1 MEWIRHFNK
10 YTVNNTAG
18 QFRLL
23 LLDGFSAHIEYDFV
37 EFALHNRII
46 LFTLPPHSTHFLQP
60 LDVVCFQPLKHYHGE
75 AIDYAVRT
83 GNVEFNRI
91 DFLAAF
97 EGFRR
102 SAFKT
107 TTVLSAFRKTG
118 IIPHNP
124 QRVIAFLE
132 EKQATNQPEDT
143 EEEEEDIKADSDEP
157 ITPQTV
163 SELHKAGRSFLQQ
176 LEEAAQ
182 LSPSVKQNFNRYL
195 KGVTTRLDFGA
206 QIEEDY
212 TQSEAAQKARKKR
225 QTPSQ
230 RQISGGGILSV
241 EEARRRIK
249 QRLIGDEKAEIA
261 RMKKLGKRLR
271 KPFFAQFQLAATLAR
286 LRVRR
291 LRLLAEYHQDI

>member
-1 MEWIRHFNK
+1 
-10 YTVNNTAG
+10 
-18 QFRLL
+18 
-23 LLDGFSAHIEYDFV
+23 
-37 EFALHNRII
+37 
-46 LFTLPPHSTHFLQP
+46 
-60 LDVVCFQPLKHYHGE
+60 
-75 AIDYAVRT
+75 
-83 GNVEFNRI
+83 
-91 DFLAAF
+91 LAAF

-107 TTVLSAFRKTG
+107 TTILSAFQKTG
-118 IIPHNP
+118 IVPHNP

-132 EKQATNQPEDT
+132 KKQAANQPEDT
-143 EEEEEDIKADSDEP
+143 EEEEEDIQADSDEP

-163 SELHKAGRSFLQQ
+163 SELHKVDRSFLQQ

-230 RQISGGGILSV
+230 RQISGGGYTQC
-241 EEARRRIK
+241 RRSTSSHQAAPHWR
-249 QRLIGDEKAEIA
+249 REGGNSSDEKAWKTSPQAVFRPISI
-261 RMKKLGKRLR
+261 GSD
-271 KPFFAQFQLAATLAR
+271 FG
-286 LRVRR
+286 
-291 LRLLAEYHQDI
+291 